1 MARMISRRQFISR
14 AGTLAVAFSL
24 APTLAQTL
32 TTAVSAAGT
41 PDMGVDSWLVIG
53 ADNTVTIYS
62 GKVELGTG
70 VQTALT
76 QIVAEEL
83 HVNFG
88 QVHFVQGD
96 TSQTPGDKGYTA
108 GSQTI
113 QSEGLKLRIAA
124 ATAFQALL
132 KLASQQIG
140 VPTEPLRA
148 QDGKIGIGHNLNRAL
163 TYAQLIGQQQ
173 ISLVSDPNVAVKAPG
188 DYTVVGT
195 PVPRVDLPDK
205 FLATFTYMQDLRV
218 DNMLHA
224 RVVRPSGRNATF
236 VTLDQSACTTVPGFL
251 RVVQKGNFVGV
262 VASDEWAAIQAA
274 KVLKVTWQQGAPL
287 AAEASLPQALQDS
300 ANIYQSGATV
310 PVVGDVDTALVGAS
324 AKLEATY
331 FAPFQMHA
339 AVGPSCGVADVR
351 SAPDPTTG
359 IQATVWSGTQGVY
372 PLQGAIAQLLGL
384 PPTAVHIIYVEASGC
399 YGHNGADDAAADA
412 ALLSQATGKP
422 VRVQWMR
429 QEEHG
434 WEPLGPA
441 MLHAMKGGLD
451 AKGGVVAWDHT
462 VWTPVHNTRPG
473 GAAGNLLAGQET
485 GFLPPALGSPVGSGT
500 RNQPVNYNF
509 ANNRV
514 TENAVANFA
523 MKKDAS
529 GKLVATTPLTYT
541 FLRSSALRSLGG
553 FSNSFANESFMDEL
567 AARAGA
573 DPFALRMGYLSD
585 PRAVAVMQAMAKQAG
600 LSKSKPP
607 AQAGM
612 LSGRGIAYL
621 QYENN
626 LAYVAAA
633 AEVQVNPTT
642 GAVHVTR
649 VVIAHDCGQIINPDG
664 LKNQIEGNVIQGV
677 SRTLKEQV
685 TYDANGVTS
694 VVWSQNSFFPT
705 PQYPIL
711 NFTEIPA
718 VEIVL
723 IDQPTQPPWGAG
735 EPVTEVIPGA
745 IGNAIFNAAGIR
757 LRTLPLT
764 PDHVLAALAAKTI
777 QPTAGPAT
785 TSVSAPTSGSGAAP
799 AATGGPAP
807 NPAPPSR

>member
-1 MARMISRRQFISR
+1 MAQMISRRQFIAR

-32 TTAVSAAGT
+32 RTEVSAAGT
-41 PDMGVDSWLVIG
+41 TSDMGVDSWLVIG
-53 ADNTVTIYS
+53 PDNTVTIYS

-83 HVNFG
+83 FVNFG
-88 QVHFVQGD
+88 QIHFVQGD
-96 TSQTPGDKGYTA
+96 TAQTPGDKGYTA

-113 QSEGLKLRIAA
+113 QSEGPKLRIAA

-132 KLASQQIG
+132 TLASQQIG
-140 VPTEPLRA
+140 VPNQALRA
-148 QDGKIGIGHNLNRAL
+148 QDGQIGIGHNLNRAL

-173 ISLVSDPNVAVKAPG
+173 IQLTSDAKVAVKAPA

-195 PVPRVDLPDK
+195 TVPRVDLPDK
-205 FLATFTYMQDLRV
+205 FLATFTYMQDVRV

-224 RVVRPSGRNATF
+224 RVVRPAGRNASF
-236 VTLDQSACTTVPGFL
+236 VSLDQTNAQTVPGFL
-251 RVVQKGNFVGV
+251 KVVQKGNFVGV
-262 VASDEWAAIQAA
+262 VATDEWAAIQAA
-274 KVLKVTWQQGAPL
+274 KALKVTWQQGAPL
-287 AAEASLPQALQDS
+287 AAEADLPTALQDP
-300 ANIYQSGATV
+300 ANIYQSGRTA
-310 PVVGDVDTALVGAS
+310 PMVGDVDKALAGAS
-324 AKLEATY
+324 TTLEATY

-339 AVGPSCGVADVR
+339 AIGPSCGVADVQ
-351 SAPDPTTG
+351 ADK
-359 IQATVWSGTQGVY
+359 ATVWSGTQGVY

-384 PPTAVHIIYVEASGC
+384 PTAAVHVIYVEAAGC

-412 ALLSQATGKP
+412 ALLSQAMGKP

-429 QEEHG
+429 QDEHG

-441 MLHAMKGGLD
+441 MLHAMRGGLD
-451 AKGGVVAWDHT
+451 AKGGIAAWDHT
-462 VWTPVHNTRPG
+462 VWTPVHSTRPG

-485 GFLPPALGSPVGSGT
+485 GSLPPALGSPVGSGT
-500 RNQPVNYNF
+500 RNQPVNYAF

-523 MKKDAS
+523 MTKGAN
-529 GKLVATTPLTYT
+529 GKFTTTAPLTYT

-567 AARAGA
+567 AAKAGA
-573 DPFALRMGYLSD
+573 DPFTFRMSYLSD

-600 LSKSKPP
+600 LTRDKPP

-612 LSGRGIAYL
+612 LSGRGISYL
-621 QYENN
+621 QYENT

-633 AEVQVNPTT
+633 AEVQVNTTT
-642 GAVHVTR
+642 GAVQVTR
-649 VVIAHDCGQIINPDG
+649 VVVAHDCGQIINPDG
-664 LKNQIEGNVIQGV
+664 LKNQIEGNVIQGI

-685 TYDANGVTS
+685 AYDANGVTS
-694 VVWSQNSFFPT
+694 VVWAQNQFFPT
-705 PQYPIL
+705 PQYSIL
-711 NFTEIPA
+711 HFTEVPA
-718 VEIVL
+718 VEVVL

-735 EPVTEVIPGA
+735 EPTTEVIPAA
-745 IGNAIFNAAGIR
+745 IGNAIFDAAGIR

-764 PDHVLAALAAKTI
+764 PDRVLAALAAKK
-777 QPTAGPAT
+777 
-785 TSVSAPTSGSGAAP
+785 S
-799 AATGGPAP
+799 
-807 NPAPPSR
+807 